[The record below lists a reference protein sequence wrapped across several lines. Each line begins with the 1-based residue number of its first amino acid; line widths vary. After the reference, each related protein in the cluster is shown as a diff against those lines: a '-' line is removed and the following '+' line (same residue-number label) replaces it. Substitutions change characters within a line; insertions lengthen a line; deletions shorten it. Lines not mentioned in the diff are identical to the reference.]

1 MVAVK
6 EPRMTLGNQREPQI
20 NTKRKNETADDADG
34 EGACDIPAR
43 AASHRQCGL
52 APSVLFVPSV
62 PAVPFMATPW
72 IPPTGRDISG
82 GLTRRRGEHG
92 EGKD

>member
-52 APSVLFVPSV
+52 ALPSFLSLPSLLSFHGN
-62 PAVPFMATPW
+62 AL
-72 IPPTGRDISG
+72 IPNGA
-82 GLTRRRGEHG
+82 
-92 EGKD
+92 